1 MSKKVIEGDV
11 DLSDIWM
18 DELPDFLAVD
28 ELQGNL
34 RVDQYKYPSLRSL
47 INSPT
52 LVNGTVVINST
63 NITNLEGSPQMILNN
78 FELDANTRL
87 NSLKG
92 APRYIAGTFSVQF
105 SEGLRSLDHEWSEK
119 VRVGRNFELHYSG
132 EMGQFKREDILKYY
146 DVDPGNIF
154 INDAYE
160 DMNMYD
166 LEDDLDARDY
176 FNDR

>member
-1 MSKKVIEGDV
+1 MSKKIINGDV
-11 DLSDIWM
+11 NLSGIWI
-18 DELPDFLAVD
+18 DELPDFLAVN

-34 RVDQYKYPSLRSL
+34 IIDQHPYPSLRSL
-47 INSPT
+47 KNSPI
-52 LVNGTVVINST
+52 LVNGDVRVNST
-63 NITNLEGSPQMILNN
+63 NITNLEGAPQMVLRN
-78 FELDANTRL
+78 FELDSNTRL

-92 APRYIAGTFSVQF
+92 APQYVAGNFSIQF
-105 SEGLRSLDHEWSEK
+105 SEGLRSLDHGWSEK
-119 VRVGRNFELHYSG
+119 VQVGRNFELHYSG

-160 DMNMYD
+160 DMHMYD